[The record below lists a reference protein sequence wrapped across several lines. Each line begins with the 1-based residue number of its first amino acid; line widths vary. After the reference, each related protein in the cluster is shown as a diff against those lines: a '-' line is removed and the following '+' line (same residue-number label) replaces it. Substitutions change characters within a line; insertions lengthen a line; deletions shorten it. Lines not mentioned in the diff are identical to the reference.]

1 MNKEL
6 QIHWERCK
14 PFIQEALDHAGNLCE
29 LEEVWTLVRLGEA
42 QFWPGHECA
51 VVTEIKEY
59 PLKRVLNVW
68 LGGGKLE
75 EIKGMEPHIREFAEN
90 AGCSLIL
97 IQGRPGW
104 KKIFGMKQLGVI
116 LSSEV

>member
-1 MNKEL
+1 MKQEL

-14 PFIQEALDHAGNLCE
+14 PFVQQALDHAGNLYE
-29 LEEVWTLVRLGEA
+29 LDDVWQLITASEA
-42 QFWPGHECA
+42 QFWPGYDCA
-51 VVTEIKEY
+51 VVTEIKDY
-59 PLKRVLNVW
+59 PNKRVLNVW

-75 EIKGMEPHIREFAEN
+75 EIKSMEPHIRKFAKN
-90 AGCSLIL
+90 TGCNLIL